1 MVVDLI
7 DLCKLDA
14 HFYNL
19 VVNFVRSP
27 LDSSDGPDSCA
38 RCLYCAGV
46 CEDDYQPITEGE
58 KCLYVP
64 LDDSVIGW
72 QSD

>member
-27 LDSSDGPDSCA
+27 LYGSDGLDSCS
-38 RCLYCAGV
+38 RYSDCAGV
-46 CEDDYQPITEGE
+46 CVGHPSRARGRPR
-58 KCLYVP
+58 VSRSP
-64 LDDSVIGW
+64 
-72 QSD
+72 QSTKEAL